1 MVNLLIELYD
11 YPYIENFYYIQN
23 NEIKEFSE
31 EIVKKLREISID
43 DLIYYSFMDECDYAE
58 AKEEKDKTIS
68 KIVDCLTGY
77 SIEKIFIMSDGSP
90 EKSYTVEREEE

>member
-1 MVNLLIELYD
+1 MINLLIELYD

-43 DLIYYSFMDECDYAE
+43 ALIYYSFMDEH
-58 AKEEKDKTIS
+58 
-68 KIVDCLTGY
+68 IVKGKLELYRIIDDELREDGR
-77 SIEKIFIMSDGSP
+77 ELIFMMVRRD
-90 EKSYTVEREEE
+90 